1 MRKISGFAFWILLG
15 LAVVI
20 VPIACSSSDNINND
34 GAATPKDSSPSDMT
48 HV

>member
-1 MRKISGFAFWILLG
+1 MLKISGFAFWVLLG

-20 VPIACSSSDNINND
+20 IPIACSSSDSIGND
-34 GAATPKDSSPSDMT
+34 AATPTDSSPHDMT

>member
-1 MRKISGFAFWILLG
+1 MRKISGFAFWVLLG

-20 VPIACSSSDNINND
+20 VPIACGSSSSNND
-34 GAATPKDSSPSDMT
+34 ANTPVDSSPGDMT

>member
-1 MRKISGFAFWILLG
+1 MRKISGFAFWVLLG

-20 VPIACSSSDNINND
+20 VPIACSSSDNIND
-34 GAATPKDSSPSDMT
+34 ASVPRDSSPDNMT

>member
-1 MRKISGFAFWILLG
+1 MRKISGFAFWVLLG

-20 VPIACSSSDNINND
+20 VPIACSSSSDNND
-34 GAATPKDSSPSDMT
+34 GATQKDSSPADMT

>member
-20 VPIACSSSDNINND
+20 VPIACSSSDNTTND
-34 GAATPKDSSPSDMT
+34 GGKTDSAPGDMT

>member
-1 MRKISGFAFWILLG
+1 MRKISGFAFWVLLG

-20 VPIACSSSDNINND
+20 VPIACSSSSSSNND
-34 GAATPKDSSPSDMT
+34 GATEKDSSPSDMT

>member
-20 VPIACSSSDNINND
+20 VPIACSSSDNNND
-34 GAATPKDSSPSDMT
+34 GGKTDSAPADMT
-48 HV
+48 PA

>member
-1 MRKISGFAFWILLG
+1 MRKVSGFVFWMLLG

-20 VPIACSSSDNINND
+20 VPIACSSSLDNNND
-34 GAATPKDSSPSDMT
+34 GAPSDSAPADMT

>member
-20 VPIACSSSDNINND
+20 VPIACSSSDSGND
-34 GAATPKDSSPSDMT
+34 AAAPKDSSPGDMT

>member
-1 MRKISGFAFWILLG
+1 MRKISGFAFWVLLG

-20 VPIACSSSDNINND
+20 VPIACSSSDNNND
-34 GAATPKDSSPSDMT
+34 GGKTDSAPGDMT

>member
-1 MRKISGFAFWILLG
+1 MRKISGFAFWVLLG

-20 VPIACSSSDNINND
+20 VPIACGSSSTTTND
-34 GAATPKDSSPSDMT
+34 GGKTDSAPNDMT

>member
-1 MRKISGFAFWILLG
+1 MRKISGFAFWVLLG

-20 VPIACSSSDNINND
+20 VPIACSSSDNNND
-34 GAATPKDSSPSDMT
+34 GATPKDSSPGDMT

>member
-20 VPIACSSSDNINND
+20 VPIACSSSDNITND
-34 GAATPKDSSPSDMT
+34 GSTQKDSSPGDMT

>member
-20 VPIACSSSDNINND
+20 VPIACSSSDTTND
-34 GAATPKDSSPSDMT
+34 GGKTDSSPGDMT

>member
-1 MRKISGFAFWILLG
+1 MRKISGFSFWILLG

-20 VPIACSSSDNINND
+20 VPIACSSSDNITND
-34 GAATPKDSSPSDMT
+34 GGKTDSAPGDMT

>member
-1 MRKISGFAFWILLG
+1 MRKISGFAFWVLLG

-20 VPIACSSSDNINND
+20 VPIACSSNDNLNND
-34 GAATPKDSSPSDMT
+34 GSTQKDSSPGDMT

>member
-1 MRKISGFAFWILLG
+1 MRKISSFAFWVLLG

-20 VPIACSSSDNINND
+20 VPIACSSSDNITND
-34 GAATPKDSSPSDMT
+34 GSPNDSSPGDMT

>member
-1 MRKISGFAFWILLG
+1 MRKLSGFAFWILLG

-20 VPIACSSSDNINND
+20 VPIACSSSDTVGND
-34 GAATPKDSSPSDMT
+34 AAAPKDSSPNDMT

>member
-1 MRKISGFAFWILLG
+1 MRKISGFAFWVLVG

-20 VPIACSSSDNINND
+20 VPIACSSSDSNND
-34 GAATPKDSSPSDMT
+34 AGKTDSAPNDMT

>member
-1 MRKISGFAFWILLG
+1 MRKISGFAFWVLVG

-20 VPIACSSSDNINND
+20 VPIACSSSDNIGND
-34 GAATPKDSSPSDMT
+34 AGKTDSAPSDMT

>member
-1 MRKISGFAFWILLG
+1 MQKISGFAFWILLG

-20 VPIACSSSDNINND
+20 VPIACSSSDNIGND
-34 GAATPKDSSPSDMT
+34 GGKTDSAPNDMT

>member
-1 MRKISGFAFWILLG
+1 MRKISGFAFWVLLG

-20 VPIACSSSDNINND
+20 VPIACSSSDSIGND
-34 GAATPKDSSPSDMT
+34 ASTQKDSSPSDMT